1 MKNFD
6 YICFSSLRI
15 SAAKVQGSSLE
26 EVYSQVKQIIEEQS
40 GPYIWVPTKERIW
53 INTRDTRHDQTKKL
67 FSTSVLPIWWFSIIS
82 LLPLPLSLSLLFS
95 LALSP
100 PGTHTHTHTLLWTY
114 IHLHKHMK
122 LDEAGTIWDGCSL
135 QGEELSSVQQPIGRF
150 LRLSSL
156 MFKEAVQ
163 FLRACTMIWFVF
175 KNYCR
180 SYRCCRRFHINE
192 G

>member
-82 LLPLPLSLSLLFS
+82 LLPLPLSLSLILSRS
-95 LALSP
+95 LPSRY
-100 PGTHTHTHTLLWTY
+100 THTHTHIALNIHTLAQAHEVGRGWDNLGR
-114 IHLHKHMK
+114 L
-122 LDEAGTIWDGCSL
+122 LPAGGGALVGPAAHWSIPT
-135 QGEELSSVQQPIGRF
+135 
-150 LRLSSL
+150 
-156 MFKEAVQ
+156 AQ
-163 FLRACTMIWFVF
+163 FLNV
-175 KNYCR
+175 
-180 SYRCCRRFHINE
+180 
-192 G
+192 